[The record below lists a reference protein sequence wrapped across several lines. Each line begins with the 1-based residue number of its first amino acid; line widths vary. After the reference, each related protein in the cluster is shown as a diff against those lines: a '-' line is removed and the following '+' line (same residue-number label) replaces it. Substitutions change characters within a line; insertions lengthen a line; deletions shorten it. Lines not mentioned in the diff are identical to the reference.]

1 MVSGWSRLQV
11 MKFFPPGPPALPA
24 TDCRAPH
31 GKPATP
37 RSERPGEPSA
47 RGGSTEASGSSCEG
61 QPVGPGYVEE
71 VRAGR
76 PSHAWLG
83 LVVPCL
89 EIRTHAWAN
98 NPASQHHWDLTGS
111 PGCQASD
118 PGRRSETGGDVS
130 CSQAAPV
137 PTGRKV
143 AGGICAL
150 ETHRHVTLGHWS
162 PRAPQAPAR
171 TPGSLWSL
179 GSEPSAPMPTVPAS
193 RHLHVGTFSV
203 LEFRLLFNPLSA
215 SVLCPEK
222 QPHQAGFLVGAP
234 GRGGW
239 GQGRRMG

>member
-1 MVSGWSRLQV
+1 MCCT
-11 MKFFPPGPPALPA
+11 LPA
-24 TDCRAPH
+24 GGPGAGHGFWLEQATSHEVLPSRASCRAPH

-76 PSHAWLG
+76 PSRAWLG

-162 PRAPQAPAR
+162 PRAP
-171 TPGSLWSL
+171 PG
-179 GSEPSAPMPTVPAS
+179 T
-193 RHLHVGTFSV
+193 
-203 LEFRLLFNPLSA
+203 
-215 SVLCPEK
+215 CPDTR
-222 QPHQAGFLVGAP
+222 FLVELGF
-234 GRGGW
+234 
-239 GQGRRMG
+239 